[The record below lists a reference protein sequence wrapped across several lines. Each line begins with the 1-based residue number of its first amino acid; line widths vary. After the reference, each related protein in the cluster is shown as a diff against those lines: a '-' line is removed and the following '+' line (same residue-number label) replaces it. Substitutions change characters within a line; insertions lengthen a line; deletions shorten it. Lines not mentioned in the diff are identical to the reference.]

1 MLYRESLIPFEG
13 TKTFK
18 LYQNIES
25 VKSILDENKINYS
38 IELWDSSYE
47 TIPNPWKVIVID
59 NVLSLFFA
67 KNDKLFKITAWPGYE
82 GALLNGVKTGMS
94 MEEAK
99 TLDNTIEYDE
109 WEEVYLSKEE
119 YWLEDDLDTKTVLS
133 ISVYIRELLDD
144 DTFDYFEW

>member
-1 MLYRESLIPFEG
+1 MLFRETLIPFEG

-25 VKSILDENKINYS
+25 VKSILDENRINYS

-47 TIPNPWKVIVID
+47 TVPNPWKVIVID

-82 GALLNGVKTGMS
+82 GTLLNGVRTGIS

-99 TLDNTIEYDE
+99 SLDKTIEYDE

-119 YWLEDDLDTKTVLS
+119 YWLEDELDSKTVLS

-144 DTFDYFEW
+144 NNFDYCEW